1 MERKLMIAPSMG
13 CCDLFDMERQVRIID
28 EKSDF
33 LHMDIKD
40 GVYVPSFGIGPEF
53 LAALKDKVST
63 PMDAHLMIKHPQ
75 QYLETF
81 AKAGAA
87 YITPHTDCSKRCF
100 RYMINRSKNLEL
112 KRNWH

>member
-75 QYLETF
+75 QYLKHLHRQGRPILRPTQT
-81 AKAGAA
+81 A
-87 YITPHTDCSKRCF
+87 SKE
-100 RYMINRSKNLEL
+100 MLS
-112 KRNWH
+112 

>member
-1 MERKLMIAPSMG
+1 
-13 CCDLFDMERQVRIID
+13 MERQVRIID

-81 AKAGAA
+81 GKGRGGLYYA
-87 YITPHTDCSKRCF
+87 PHRLHRRRCF
-100 RYMINRSKNLEL
+100 RNDQQDQRTWM
-112 KRNWH
+112 

>member
-63 PMDAHLMIKHPQ
+63 PMDAHLMSSIHNSTLKHLHRQGRPILRPIQ
-75 QYLETF
+75 T
-81 AKAGAA
+81 A
-87 YITPHTDCSKRCF
+87 
-100 RYMINRSKNLEL
+100 L
-112 KRNWH
+112 KEMHL